1 MPETIITRKLKSVKI
16 IWIRTMDRENFFICI
31 LISVRTSVCGIL
43 AHTCTDDHSWY
54 LLIPTLQTENVKGMQ
69 LQKEIA
75 WYVVQELLHEAMKC
89 EMLSGW
95 ILV

>member
-1 MPETIITRKLKSVKI
+1 
-16 IWIRTMDRENFFICI
+16 MDSQYGQREFLICI
-31 LISVRTSVCGIL
+31 LISVCTSVCRIL
-43 AHTCTDDHSWY
+43 AHTCKEDHSWY
-54 LLIPTLQTENVKGMQ
+54 LLIPTLQTEIVKGTQ
-69 LQKEIA
+69 LQKEIV